1 MKLDL
6 DLPTL
11 ATRPAP
17 DLQKPMPR
25 MLAKPEEEKVKKAN
39 ADTFRKAIWKRDRSR
54 SRATGK
60 LLAKSGTLSWD
71 ELGEVDHVID
81 RSLAPERIYD
91 VGNGILLSKR
101 ENRLKKT
108 PCPRAPECRMFEVD
122 GPDDRSLPQIFRWRD
137 KDGRVTKETVG

>member
-6 DLPTL
+6 DLPVL
-11 ATRPAP
+11 GSVRPN
-17 DLQKPMPR
+17 LQKPIPHL
-25 MLAKPEEEKVKKAN
+25 LAKAEKQ
-39 ADTFRKAIWKRDRSR
+39 ADKDALADAFRKAIWKRDGGR

-71 ELGEVDHVID
+71 ELGEVDHVIQ

-108 PCPRAPECRMFEVD
+108 PCPRAPECQMFEIE
-122 GPDDRSLPQIFRWRD
+122 GPDDRGLPQIFRWRD

>member
-6 DLPTL
+6 DLPVVGSVM
-11 ATRPAP
+11 PN
-17 DLQKPMPR
+17 LQKPIPHL
-25 MLAKPEEEKVKKAN
+25 LAKEEKAAAKKLN
-39 ADTFRKAIWKRDRSR
+39 ADTFRDAIWKRDGGR

-108 PCPRAPECRMFEVD
+108 PCPLAPEYRMFQVE
-122 GPDDRSLPQIFRWRD
+122 GPDDRSLPQLFRWRA
-137 KDGRVTKETVG
+137 KDGRITRETVG

>member
-1 MKLDL
+1 MRLDL

-11 ATRPAP
+11 ADRQAAP
-17 DLQKPMPR
+17 QPKPMPH
-25 MLAKPEEEKVKKAN
+25 PIVKKA
-39 ADTFRKAIWKRDRSR
+39 AKVEKAAKDDAFRKAIWKRDKGR

-60 LLAKSGTLSWD
+60 KLEHSGTTDWD
-71 ELGEVDHVID
+71 LLGEVDHVID

-91 VGNGILLSKR
+91 LSNGILLSKA

-108 PCPRAPECRMFEVD
+108 PCPRAPEFRMFQIE

-137 KDGRVTKETVG
+137 ADGKVKKETVG

>member
-1 MKLDL
+1 MKLDI
-6 DLPTL
+6 DLPVL
-11 ATRPAP
+11 GSVRP

-25 MLAKPEEEKVKKAN
+25 MLAKPDEDKAKKA
-39 ADTFRKAIWKRDRSR
+39 DGKTFRDAVWKRDGGR

-91 VGNGILLSKR
+91 VSNGILLSKR

-108 PCPRAPECRMFEVD
+108 PCPRAPEFRMFDVK
-122 GPDDRSLPQIFRWRD
+122 GPDDRGQLQTFTWRD
-137 KDGRVTKETVG
+137 KDGKVVKTGTG